1 MTITRT
7 LAGALAPFALVA
19 LSVPAAAASDP
30 AIVQVERA
38 LSATQSMTAN
48 FVQTDGKG
56 RQMAGRMTL
65 KRPGKV
71 RFEYGA
77 GGDMLLVAD
86 GTNLYYLDY
95 SVGQKNRWLIAKSP
109 LAPLL
114 SSTPDLQRIAR
125 TVATQDPRV
134 VLLRVRDARRPE
146 YGTLILAFVKHP
158 AAPGGLQLEGWTAID
173 AQNKKTTVKLAQ
185 QRMNVGVPDSAFQ
198 FAEPQKKRR
207 G

>member
-1 MTITRT
+1 MPFPTMMVR
-7 LAGALAPFALVA
+7 ALAPIALA
-19 LSVPAAAASDP
+19 SLAVPAIAANDP
-30 AIVQVERA
+30 AIAQVERA

-56 RQMAGRMTL
+56 RQMTGRMTL

-95 SVGQKNRWLIAKSP
+95 SVGQKNRWPIAKSP

-134 VLLRVRDARRPE
+134 VLVRVRDARRPE
-146 YGTLILAFVKHP
+146 YGTLILAFVKQP

-173 AQNKKTTVKLAQ
+173 AQNKKTTVKLDQ
-185 QRMNVGVPDSAFQ
+185 QRTNVGVSDTAFQ